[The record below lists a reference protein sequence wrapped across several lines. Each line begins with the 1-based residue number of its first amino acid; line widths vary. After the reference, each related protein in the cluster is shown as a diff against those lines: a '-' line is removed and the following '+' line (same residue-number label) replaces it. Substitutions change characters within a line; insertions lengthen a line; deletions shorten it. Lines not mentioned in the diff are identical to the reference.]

1 MIAIIARGA
10 VSGLGVQDAAT
21 GVGADGEAARV
32 SIAHDAE
39 LAEGGLARPF
49 ASRADLRGEDD
60 RATAIL
66 KKTFSLFFSELDRA
80 RPDWRRERVGVAL
93 ATSSGGM
100 RSAEA
105 YFQALSA
112 NQEISKPTAERS
124 TYFAPMTDALAETG
138 ISFSPA
144 TLVLT
149 ACAASTI
156 AIGIATR
163 WLEAGDCELVIA
175 GGFDAVSVFV
185 ASGFEVL
192 RATTSEIP
200 PKPFCQGRDGMSLG
214 EGAGLFALVND
225 SKTAHAYVAGF
236 GASADAVHLT
246 APDRTGDGLARAAE
260 AALADAEAIATD
272 VDLVSAH
279 ATATP
284 FNDAAEM
291 KALAR
296 VLKNH
301 PATIL
306 PLKAQIGHTLGAA
319 GVLETIA
326 CVDAIERKVLPA
338 SAAYAQIEPDFPAI
352 MHSRSKS
359 SNVGVAL
366 KMSAAFGGA
375 NAALVIT
382 RDAKEKSERRRHD
395 VFVSRAVLIA
405 TDPDAKNISERTGVA
420 IDKVLRGDGL
430 CRYALAACG
439 ALEDAIGS
447 LRGAGIVIGHSIA
460 TLETNY
466 LYYTNYRTR
475 GARFAEPRRF
485 PYTTPN
491 AVAGECGVAFGLTGP
506 GIAVGSGFHGGVEA
520 VAIAAA
526 LVRAGDAEKMVVVA
540 VDEIG
545 DAARALVTASGHDAK
560 SFRSGAVALL
570 LSRKNLGFAKIDHC
584 ETTAN
589 SSNRSHV
596 DSPGHRALISLCAA
610 EIPGEIRSSS
620 PHGAARIWFSASR
633 EIDELSCSRATRG
646 S

>member
-10 VSGLGVQDAAT
+10 VSGLGDTDAAS
-21 GVGADGEAARV
+21 GVGAVGEAARV
-32 SIAHDAE
+32 AIKRDDE
-39 LAEGGLARPF
+39 LAEGGLARPL
-49 ASRADLRGEDD
+49 ASRAQLSGHED

-66 KKTFSLFFSELDRA
+66 KKTFALFFSELDHV
-80 RPDWRRERVGVAL
+80 RPAWRSERVGIAL

-105 YFQALSA
+105 YFQAYFA
-112 NQEISKPTAERS
+112 HDDISKETAERA
-124 TYFAPMTDALAETG
+124 TYFAPMTEALAETG

-163 WLEAGDCELVIA
+163 WLEADDCDLVIA
-175 GGFDAVSVFV
+175 GGFDSVSVFV

-192 RATTSEIP
+192 RATTAEIP
-200 PKPFCQGRDGMSLG
+200 PKPFCVRRDGMSLG
-214 EGAGLFALVND
+214 EGAGLFALAKD
-225 SKTAHAYVAGF
+225 SATAHAFVAGF

-260 AALADAEAIATD
+260 AALVDAEMIATD

-296 VLKNH
+296 VMKNH
-301 PATIL
+301 RPTIL

-319 GVLETIA
+319 GVLETLA
-326 CVDAIERKVLPA
+326 CVDAIERKILPA
-338 SAAYAQIEPDFPAI
+338 SAAHIEIEPDFPAI
-352 MHSRSKS
+352 MHARSKAAD
-359 SNVGVAL
+359 VRAAL

-382 RDAKEKSERRRHD
+382 RDRKEKSERHAHD
-395 VFVSRAVLIA
+395 VFVSRGFLIDH
-405 TDPDAKNISERTGVA
+405 DPDAKKIAERTGVA
-420 IDKVLRGDGL
+420 LDKILRGDGL
-430 CRYALAACG
+430 CRYALAAVG
-439 ALEDAIGS
+439 ALEDAVGS
-447 LRGAGIVIGHSIA
+447 LKGAGIVVGHSIA

-466 LYYTNYRTR
+466 LYYANYKTK

-506 GIAVGSGFHGGVEA
+506 GLAVGSGFHGGVEA
-520 VAIAAA
+520 LAIAAA
-526 LVRAGDAEKMVVVA
+526 LVRAGDAEKIVVVA

-545 DAARALVTASGHDAK
+545 EAARALFSASGHDANVLA
-560 SFRSGAVALL
+560 SGAVATLV
-570 LSRKNLGFAKIDHC
+570 SHSSSGFAKVDFT
-584 ETTAN
+584 ELVAN
-589 SSNRSHV
+589 SSNQTKLEA
-596 DSPGHRALISLCAA
+596 PGHRALIALCAA
-610 EIPGEIRSSS
+610 ELPREIRSSS
-620 PHGAARIWFSASR
+620 PHGTARIGFSSAP
-633 EIDELSCSRATRG
+633 G
-646 S
+646 N